1 MLTTV
6 RSSRSAIRPFRAEP
20 AAPKRQKRHVPLGSL
35 RRRGVEYENAISVL
49 EGSVEQ
55 GELRV
60 EGLEKRIASM
70 RPALHDLE
78 GKLSERQ
85 DRNGGTILLEV
96 NGDLLDVCK
105 VPKSERSIMI
115 KVQPLYWPC
124 QCVTTVQFLRGIY
137 LQTHGVDIS
146 VPDMQTKLR
155 SDLRVYTSS
164 KGFRIKGDTNHANGI
179 SITIM
184 HSE

>member
-1 MLTTV
+1 MWTEDE
-6 RSSRSAIRPFRAEP
+6 RIRGRKYTMGAT
-20 AAPKRQKRHVPLGSL
+20 LDTL
-35 RRRGVEYENAISVL
+35 Y
-49 EGSVEQ
+49 
-55 GELRV
+55 
-60 EGLEKRIASM
+60 
-70 RPALHDLE
+70 
-78 GKLSERQ
+78 
-85 DRNGGTILLEV
+85 RNGGTILLEV

-137 LQTHGVDIS
+137 LKTHGVAIG
-146 VPDMQTKLR
+146 VPDMQLKLR

-184 HSE
+184 HSEDRSE

>member
-1 MLTTV
+1 MAQLLSVMWTEDE
-6 RSSRSAIRPFRAEP
+6 RIRGRKYTMGAT
-20 AAPKRQKRHVPLGSL
+20 LDTL
-35 RRRGVEYENAISVL
+35 Y
-49 EGSVEQ
+49 
-55 GELRV
+55 
-60 EGLEKRIASM
+60 
-70 RPALHDLE
+70 
-78 GKLSERQ
+78 
-85 DRNGGTILLEV
+85 RNGGTILLEV

-184 HSE
+184 PS